1 MNKET
6 GEIRELAEGEEPK
19 PEEIVWEIGQ
29 PIENLDQWRLA
40 KAVEKRLKR
49 AAKSKKV
56 CIFTAPNHV
65 LVRRWKM
72 VREAIKKFEER

>member
-29 PIENLDQWRLA
+29 PIESLDQLRLA

-49 AAKSKKV
+49 ATRSEKV
-56 CIFTAPNHV
+56 NIFNAPNHV
-65 LVRRWKM
+65 LVLRLKT
-72 VREAIKKFEER
+72 VQEAIKEYEEK